1 MNMKDQLRKVLEK
14 IDGVVGLFYQQQEKE
29 GYKEMQ
35 EMIEDIAILMDGL
48 YNYAKEEEYFN
59 YDHVRLVEGLTEAM
73 NALEDKDTILLADV
87 LQYELAEQLKLIE
100 QRI

>member
-1 MNMKDQLRKVLEK
+1 MNMKDQIRKVLGG

-35 EMIEDIAILMDGL
+35 GLIEDVANLMDGL
-48 YNYAKEEEYFN
+48 YIYAKEEEYFN
-59 YDHVRLVEGLTEAM
+59 YDQVRLVEALTEAM
-73 NALEDKDTILLADV
+73 NALEDKDTILLADI
-87 LQYELAEQLKLIE
+87 LQYELSEQLKLIE

>member
-1 MNMKDQLRKVLEK
+1 MNIKDQISKVLEK

-35 EMIEDIAILMDGL
+35 EMIEDIANLMDGL

-59 YDHVRLVEGLTEAM
+59 YDQVRLVEGLTEAM